1 MNCSSSIRVK
11 IGSRQLRNTTRAVT
25 GRTAWEIAAERFLE
39 MELLVRL
46 AQCIERN
53 VMRVSAGLCGA
64 NVA

>member
-1 MNCSSSIRVK
+1 VNCPSSIRVK
-11 IGSRQLRNTTRAVT
+11 IGSLQLRNTTRAVI
-25 GRTAWEIAAERFLE
+25 GRAAWEIAAQKFLE

-53 VMRVSAGLCGA
+53 AVRVSAGLSGA